1 MTDSPSDD
9 RACGS
14 AATSP
19 ALRHHDATHRSKNE
33 SCARMKLFVI
43 CLCLLFLK
51 KRRFLLVFLL
61 FRMAMGPGALADH
74 PAFMFDGEEL
84 KKDQEIFRIYM
95 YTS

>member
-1 MTDSPSDD
+1 
-9 RACGS
+9 
-14 AATSP
+14 
-19 ALRHHDATHRSKNE
+19 
-33 SCARMKLFVI
+33 V
-43 CLCLLFLK
+43 LFLK